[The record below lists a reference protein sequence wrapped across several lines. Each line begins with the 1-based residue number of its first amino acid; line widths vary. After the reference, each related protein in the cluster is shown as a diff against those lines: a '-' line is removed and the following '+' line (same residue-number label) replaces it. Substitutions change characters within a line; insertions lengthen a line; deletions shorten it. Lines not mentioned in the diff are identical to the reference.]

1 VVTARH
7 CIASAT
13 RRTPVLSPATRN
25 RRGPLQHLNTTRE
38 QDAVTETVHHRLS
51 HYAFQ
56 ILTASDHQI
65 KITFSPVFQCTF
77 NCIPRRSQEGLP
89 RILTWKCL
97 AAATFRNQGCSWH
110 SQPRRFPFKN
120 PSLTLLELK
129 EGISREDISNPQSKS
144 VSKTDFSRKQAKK
157 LVIIK
162 MYSEEVQEMPSH
174 GPVRCPRLS
183 HRLPADCCACTRQR
197 DLCATTVIGGGLVL
211 CCRGRDQSL
220 AVICCPRFLF

>member
-1 VVTARH
+1 MVTARH

-13 RRTPVLSPATRN
+13 RRTPVLSPATPN

-77 NCIPRRSQEGLP
+77 NCIPRRQPGGFTPDFDMEMLGGSHIQESGMQ
-89 RILTWKCL
+89 L
-97 AAATFRNQGCSWH
+97 AQPATEVSVQ
-110 SQPRRFPFKN
+110 QPEFDIAGAE
-120 PSLTLLELK
+120 SK
-129 EGISREDISNPQSKS
+129 ESISREDISNPQSKS
-144 VSKTDFSRKQAKK
+144 VSKPDFSRKQAKK

-162 MYSEEVQEMPSH
+162 M
-174 GPVRCPRLS
+174 
-183 HRLPADCCACTRQR
+183 
-197 DLCATTVIGGGLVL
+197 
-211 CCRGRDQSL
+211 
-220 AVICCPRFLF
+220 